1 MVSKWDMLGIDD
13 GIIDNDVD
21 LNAIMTRPPTRE
33 EVAFFCD
40 KNFPHLHLANVAEEA
55 LSGEG
60 MTLTQ
65 KRLPCGWFVFS
76 YRRGDTYLLMMTS
89 RYAGRPD
96 APLPISAP
104 TDMMPKPP
112 AQAVQAEND
121 DNDGGILDDWDD
133 DEGGGARELGWHSM
147 SRLAAAEMVD
157 FALEKGMTKAAVI
170 GGTQY
175 MLESAYLAATSFG
188 SDFSLSTDLSQADK
202 KRLKNR
208 IDHLMKADD
217 DQSIEPAV

>member
-1 MVSKWDMLGIDD
+1 MVSKWDTLDIDHD
-13 GIIDNDVD
+13 MIGNDVD

-33 EVAFFCD
+33 EVALFCD

-96 APLPISAP
+96 APLPVSAP
-104 TDMMPKPP
+104 TDMMPKLL
-112 AQAVQAEND
+112 AQDEDEGNSD
-121 DNDGGILDDWDD
+121 SDGGDAWD
-133 DEGGGARELGWHSM
+133 DEGGGARELGWHGM
-147 SRLAAAEMVD
+147 SRLAAAEMID
-157 FALEKGMTKAAVI
+157 FAREKGMTKTAVI

-175 MLESAYLAATSFG
+175 MVESAYLAATSFG
-188 SDFSLSTDLSQADK
+188 DDFSLSTDLSQANK

-208 IDHLMKADD
+208 IDHLMKSDG
-217 DQSIEPAV
+217 QSFEPTA